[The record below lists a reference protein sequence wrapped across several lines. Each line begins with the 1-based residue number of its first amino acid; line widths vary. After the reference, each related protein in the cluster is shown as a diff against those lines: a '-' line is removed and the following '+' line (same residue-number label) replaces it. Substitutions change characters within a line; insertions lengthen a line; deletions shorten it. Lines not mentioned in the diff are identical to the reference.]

1 MGIRSEPVL
10 SPCPAHLFKMNPLS
24 SILLLSVVVAAMGA
38 PEPFF
43 FGKIKSKIDEL
54 KAKKYAKFGGHGGG
68 HGSPYG
74 HGGYVYMVPTGV
86 GYGAGHNSGH
96 YGGHYGG
103 NAGFMGGLQV
113 VTGSGIYGHGGH
125 GSAGK
130 VVYVPVSTGTYGG
143 KGSGSAGQ
151 VVTTG
156 SAPVVTSGSAPVVTT
171 GSGSTSYGG
180 RGFSRALGG
189 QGGSGFYFG
198 LQKGFGGFGNQ
209 AVSYRPQKVVLTQ
222 QPQQVVITRK
232 PVSVAQKP
240 KNYRTVVI
248 THEAQPQE
256 SIDQSFLRLN
266 TDQVHSQD
274 VVSHDVNQ
282 PGVVS
287 YTTTQEAGQPK
298 RVVSITTTTHG
309 DDQPLQEVVKSN
321 SKMDMS
327 NW

>member
-1 MGIRSEPVL
+1 
-10 SPCPAHLFKMNPLS
+10 
-24 SILLLSVVVAAMGA
+24 
-38 PEPFF
+38 
-43 FGKIKSKIDEL
+43 
-54 KAKKYAKFGGHGGG
+54 
-68 HGSPYG
+68 
-74 HGGYVYMVPTGV
+74 MVPTGV

-96 YGGHYGG
+96 FGGHYGG
-103 NAGFMGGLQV
+103 NAGFMGGHQV
-113 VTGSGIYGHGGH
+113 VTGSGIYGH

-156 SAPVVTSGSAPVVTT
+156 PAPVVTTGSAPVVTT

-189 QGGSGFYFG
+189 QGGIGFYFG

-222 QPQQVVITRK
+222 K

-256 SIDQSFLRLN
+256 SIDESFLRLN
-266 TDQVHSQD
+266 TDQVLSQD

-298 RVVSITTTTHG
+298 RVVSITTHHDDQPEVVSYTSNQDVGEPKRVVSITTTTHG